1 MTMQERAFQTVEE
14 LTSLVPPQIMLIVR
28 PFLNQFQPSF
38 EKMDEDEIIKV
49 LDMIQTKIDY
59 VRNGADNE
67 N

>member
-1 MTMQERAFQTVEE
+1 MTIQERAFQTVEE

-28 PFLNQFQPSF
+28 PFLNQFQLSF
-38 EKMDEDEIIKV
+38 EKMDENEIINV
-49 LDMIQTKIDY
+49 LDMIQLKIDY

>member
-38 EKMDEDEIIKV
+38 EKMDENEIINV
-49 LDMIQTKIDY
+49 LDMIQLKIDY

>member
-49 LDMIQTKIDY
+49 LDMIQLKIDY